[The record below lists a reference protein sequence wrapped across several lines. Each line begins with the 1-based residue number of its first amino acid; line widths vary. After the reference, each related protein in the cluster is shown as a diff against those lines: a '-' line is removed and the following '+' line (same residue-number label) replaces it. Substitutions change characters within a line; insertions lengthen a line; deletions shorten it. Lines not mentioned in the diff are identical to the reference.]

1 MALLDTVISEVAGKF
16 GLGSSA
22 TALVREVLSLVVG
35 SPGGFGG
42 FLNRVKSAGLG
53 TELISWLGNTEAAP
67 LLHTQVE
74 KLFGSTVLSGIAQKL
89 GLGDSVV
96 STATAFVL
104 PKLIGLLTPGG
115 SVPATLPAEVI
126 RFLSPAPSGVPRHAD
141 RPAERK
147 GLGWLWAA
155 LGVLALAAVGWLL
168 TNFFAGDEKPVQ
180 TAQAPAPVTTP
191 APVAPPTPAPV
202 AKPAPAPV
210 APPAPAPVAKPAPAP
225 APVPA
230 PSLPATFSIS
240 NEKGI
245 VRYSGV
251 VHDEATRQSILN
263 ELKATYGADKIKGDI
278 TVDAQRADAPWLAKL
293 HDALGKLKIKGVEAL
308 FSDHSVNIGGLVD
321 GVERTRLYKFLA
333 GLFGGDW
340 KVGALSDHFGEVV
353 SSANKNAATS
363 LAALKPGFSAADLVG
378 VLNLSILNFPTAS
391 AEIGSQELA
400 LLQNAAAKIK
410 TLPAATVIEIDGY
423 TDNTGSDER
432 NVSLSQR
439 RADAVRKSLVDAGVA
454 PAALVAKG
462 FGSANPI
469 ASNDSVEGR
478 FRNRRI
484 EYRVGR

>member
-1 MALLDTVISEVAGKF
+1 MALLDSVISEVAGKF
-16 GLGSSA
+16 GLGSNA
-22 TALVREVLSLVVG
+22 TALVREVLKLVTG
-35 SPGGFGG
+35 APGGLGG
-42 FLNRVKSAGLG
+42 FVNRVRSAGFG
-53 TELISWLGNTEAAP
+53 TELMSWLGNPQAAP
-67 LLHTQVE
+67 MLHTQVE

-96 STATAFVL
+96 SAATAFVL

-115 SVPATLPAEVI
+115 SVPATLPADVTG
-126 RFLSPAPSGVPRHAD
+126 FLSQAPSGAPRHVD

-155 LGVLALAAVGWLL
+155 LGALALAAVAWLL
-168 TNFFAGDEKPVQ
+168 TNLFWGDQQPIQ

-191 APVAPPTPAPV
+191 A
-202 AKPAPAPV
+202 PAPAPV
-210 APPAPAPVAKPAPAP
+210 APPAPAPVATPAP
-225 APVPA
+225 APVPT

-240 NEKGI
+240 NENGI

-278 TVDAQRADAPWLAKL
+278 TVDAKRADAPWLAKL
-293 HDALGKLKIKGVEAL
+293 HDALGNLKIPSLEAL
-308 FSDHSVNIGGLVD
+308 FSGRSVSIGGLAD
-321 GVERTRLYKFLA
+321 DVERTRIYKFLA
-333 GLFGGDW
+333 GLFGSDW
-340 KVGALSDHFGEVV
+340 KVGALSDHFGDVITT
-353 SSANKNAATS
+353 ANKTAAAS
-363 LAALKPGFSAADLVG
+363 LASLKPGFSAADLVG
-378 VLNLSILNFPTAS
+378 VMNLTILNFPTAS
-391 AEIGSQELA
+391 AEIGPQEVA

-423 TDNTGSDER
+423 TDNSGSDEK
-432 NVSLSQR
+432 NIPLSQR

-462 FGSANPI
+462 FGSANPV

-484 EYRVGR
+484 EYRVGH

>member
-1 MALLDTVISEVAGKF
+1 MALLDSVISEVAGKF
-16 GLGSSA
+16 GLGSNA
-22 TALVREVLSLVVG
+22 TALVREVMKLVTG
-35 SPGGFGG
+35 APGGLGG
-42 FLNRVKSAGLG
+42 FVNRVRSAGFG
-53 TELISWLGNTEAAP
+53 TELMSWLGNPQAAP
-67 LLHTQVE
+67 MLHTQVE

-96 STATAFVL
+96 SAATAFVL

-115 SVPATLPAEVI
+115 SVPATLPAEVTG
-126 RFLSPAPSGVPRHAD
+126 FLSQAPSGVPRHAE

-155 LGVLALAAVGWLL
+155 LGALALAALAWLL
-168 TNFFAGDEKPVQ
+168 TTLFWGDQQPIQ

-191 APVAPPTPAPV
+191 A
-202 AKPAPAPV
+202 PAPAPV
-210 APPAPAPVAKPAPAP
+210 APPAPAPVATPAP

-240 NEKGI
+240 NENGI

-263 ELKATYGADKIKGDI
+263 ELKAAYGADKIKGDI
-278 TVDAQRADAPWLAKL
+278 TVDANRADAPWLTKL
-293 HDALGKLKIKGVEAL
+293 HDALGNLKIPGLEAL
-308 FSDHSVNIGGLVD
+308 FSGHSINIGGLVD
-321 GVERTRLYKFLA
+321 DVERTRLYKFLA
-333 GLFGGDW
+333 GLFGSDW
-340 KVGALSDHFGEVV
+340 KVGALSDHFGEVIA
-353 SSANKNAATS
+353 SANKNAATS
-363 LAALKPGFSAADLVG
+363 LATLKPGFSAADLVG

-391 AEIGSQELA
+391 AEIGPQELA

-423 TDNTGSDER
+423 TDNSGSDEK
-432 NVSLSQR
+432 NIPLSQR
-439 RADAVRKSLVDAGVA
+439 RADAVRKALVDAGVA

-462 FGSANPI
+462 FGSANPV

-484 EYRVGR
+484 EYRVGQ

>member
-22 TALVREVLSLVVG
+22 TALVREVLTLVVG

-53 TELISWLGNTEAAP
+53 TELMTWLGNSQAAP
-67 LLHTQVE
+67 LMHTQVE
-74 KLFGSTVLSGIAQKL
+74 KLFGSAVLSGIAQKL

-115 SVPATLPAEVI
+115 SVPATLPAEVT
-126 RFLSPAPSGVPRHAD
+126 RFLSQAPSGVP

-155 LGVLALAAVGWLL
+155 LGVLAFAAIAWLL
-168 TNFFAGDEKPVQ
+168 TNLFSGNEQPVQ
-180 TAQAPAPVTTP
+180 TAQAPAPVT
-191 APVAPPTPAPV
+191 
-202 AKPAPAPV
+202 APAPV
-210 APPAPAPVAKPAPAP
+210 APPAPAPVTPPAP

-240 NEKGI
+240 NENGI

-293 HDALGKLKIKGVEAL
+293 HDALGNLKIPGLEAL
-308 FSDHSVNIGGLVD
+308 FSGHSVNIGGLVD
-321 GVERTRLYKFLA
+321 DVERTRIYKFLA

-340 KVGALSDHFGEVV
+340 KVGALSDHFGEVI
-353 SSANKNAATS
+353 SSANKNASTALAT
-363 LAALKPGFSAADLVG
+363 LKPGFSAADLVG

-391 AEIGSQELA
+391 AEIGPQELA

-423 TDNTGSDER
+423 TDNSGSDEK
-432 NVSLSQR
+432 NIPLSQR

-462 FGSANPI
+462 FGSANPV

-484 EYRVGR
+484 EYRVGH